1 MSNANRFRII
11 LFALATI
18 AILFNVS
25 LFRPHTEEK
34 RVAAKGVMP
43 DVIPPE
49 GWYPNNTH
57 GKVPGDPERTTR
69 DLRRLYQI
77 MTVYKSRHGSFP
89 TSYLQIWHD
98 AIKNCAL

>member
-18 AILFNVS
+18 AILFNVW

-43 DVIPPE
+43 DVIPRRDGTPTTHT
-49 GWYPNNTH
+49 GKCPAIPN
-57 GKVPGDPERTTR
+57 VPRETYAAFIR
-69 DLRRLYQI
+69 
-77 MTVYKSRHGSFP
+77 
-89 TSYLQIWHD
+89 
-98 AIKNCAL
+98 